1 VPTDPRHLVSRVGNS
16 FFKDAKNRRS
26 AALQI
31 LAVAPAIAAVCAL
44 PGDDFDILFSSTNFQ
59 LRTLAKQAPASTSEG
74 NKRMEKIWLKSYP
87 PGVPHD
93 VQPEQYRSV
102 AHLLEESFRKH
113 ASSPFSVCMDQ
124 WMTYGELE
132 RRSAALGAY
141 LQSLGLAPGARV
153 AIMLPNIPQFG
164 VTMAA
169 VLRAGYTC
177 VNVNPLYTA
186 RELEH
191 QLKDSGATAIVI
203 LENFAH
209 TLAEVIDHTAVQHV
223 VMASMGDLLGFWY
236 GKWITFAV
244 RHLAKMVPAY
254 DLPLSNGRKVVTFK
268 KALSLGEHK
277 SLAPSQATLDS
288 IAFLQYTGGTTGL
301 SKGAVLTH
309 RNIVAATLQAEAWF
323 TPALAKIGD
332 VSRAN
337 SVAALPLYH
346 IFALTL
352 CLLAIRQGSSL
363 TLIPNP
369 RDIPK
374 FVAELKKRPFHMLP
388 AVNTLFNALLQNPQ
402 FRALDFSHL
411 CVSQAGGMAA
421 SEGTAK
427 QWQKV
432 TGSTMIEGWG
442 MSETCAIG
450 TNNPVNATEFSGTIG
465 LPLPGIDIA
474 IKDDEGNSLPQGAS
488 GEICIRGPN
497 VMTGYYNQPEENAKA
512 FTADGFMRTG
522 DIGIMDER
530 GFTRIIDRKKDM
542 ILVSGFNVFPNELEQ
557 VISLCPGV
565 MECAAIGVPDEKQG
579 EAIKVF
585 VIKSDPALTED
596 DVVRYCHDNLTGYK
610 RPKYIE
616 FRDELPKS
624 NVGKILR
631 RQLRTTP

>member
-1 VPTDPRHLVSRVGNS
+1 
-16 FFKDAKNRRS
+16 
-26 AALQI
+26 
-31 LAVAPAIAAVCAL
+31 
-44 PGDDFDILFSSTNFQ
+44 
-59 LRTLAKQAPASTSEG
+59 
-74 NKRMEKIWLKSYP
+74 MEKIWLKSYP

-93 VQPEQYRSV
+93 VNPEQYRSV

-113 ASSPFSVCMDQ
+113 AKSPFSVCMDR
-124 WMTYGELE
+124 WMNYGELE
-132 RRSAALGAY
+132 RLSGALGAY
-141 LQSLGLAPGARV
+141 LQGLGLQPGARV

-209 TLAEVIDHTAVQHV
+209 TLADVVDHTNVQHV
-223 VMASMGDLLGFWY
+223 VMASMGDLLGFWF

-254 DLPLSNGRKVVTFK
+254 ELPLTNGRKVVSFK
-268 KALSLGEHK
+268 KALALGERRT
-277 SLAPSQATLDS
+277 LAPSTATLDS

-332 VSRAN
+332 VTKAN
-337 SVAALPLYH
+337 SIAALPLYH

-388 AVNTLFNALLQNPQ
+388 AVNTLFNALLQNAQ

-450 TNNPVNATEFSGTIG
+450 TNNPVTNTEFTGSIG

-474 IKDDEGNSLPQGAS
+474 IKDDAGNSLPQGES

-522 DIGIMDER
+522 DIGIMDPQ
-530 GFTRIIDRKKDM
+530 GYTRIIDRKKDM

-565 MECAAIGVPDEKQG
+565 VECAAIGVPDEKQG

-585 VIKSDPALTED
+585 IIKNDPALTED
-596 DVVRYCHDNLTGYK
+596 DVAAFCHENLTGYK

-616 FRDELPKS
+616 FRDDLPKT

-631 RQLRTTP
+631 RELRNPTA

>member
-1 VPTDPRHLVSRVGNS
+1 
-16 FFKDAKNRRS
+16 
-26 AALQI
+26 
-31 LAVAPAIAAVCAL
+31 
-44 PGDDFDILFSSTNFQ
+44 
-59 LRTLAKQAPASTSEG
+59 
-74 NKRMEKIWLKSYP
+74 MEKIWLKSYP
-87 PGVPHD
+87 PGIPHD

-209 TLAEVIDHTAVQHV
+209 TLAEVVDHTAVQHV
-223 VMASMGDLLGFWY
+223 VMASMGDLLGFWF

-254 DLPLSNGRKVVTFK
+254 ELPLSNGRKVVTFK
-268 KALSLGEHK
+268 KALALGEHK

-337 SVAALPLYH
+337 SIAALPLYH

-450 TNNPVNATEFSGTIG
+450 TNNPVNATSFSGTIG

-522 DIGIMDER
+522 DIGIMDAQ

-585 VIKSDPALTED
+585 IIKSDPALTED
-596 DVVRYCHDNLTGYK
+596 EVANYCHQNLTGYK

-631 RQLRTTP
+631 RELRKA

>member
-1 VPTDPRHLVSRVGNS
+1 
-16 FFKDAKNRRS
+16 
-26 AALQI
+26 
-31 LAVAPAIAAVCAL
+31 
-44 PGDDFDILFSSTNFQ
+44 
-59 LRTLAKQAPASTSEG
+59 
-74 NKRMEKIWLKSYP
+74 MEKIWLKSYP

-93 VQPEQYRSV
+93 VKPEQYRSV

-141 LQSLGLAPGARV
+141 LQSLGLEPGARV

-191 QLKDSGATAIVI
+191 QLKDSGATTIVI

-209 TLAEVIDHTAVQHV
+209 TLAEVVDHTAVKHV

-236 GKWITFAV
+236 GRWITFAV

-254 DLPLSNGRKVVTFK
+254 ELPLTGGRKVVTFK

-323 TPALAKIGD
+323 TPALSKVGD
-332 VSRAN
+332 LSKAN
-337 SVAALPLYH
+337 SIAALPLYH

-374 FVAELKKRPFHMLP
+374 FIAELKKRPFHMLP

-402 FRALDFSHL
+402 FKTLDFSHL

-450 TNNPVNATEFSGTIG
+450 TNNPVISTTFSGNIG
-465 LPLPGIDIA
+465 LPLPSIDIA
-474 IKDDEGNSLPQGAS
+474 IKDDEGNSLPQGES

-512 FTADGFMRTG
+512 FTPDGFMRTG
-522 DIGIMDER
+522 DIGIMDPQ
-530 GFTRIIDRKKDM
+530 GYTRIIDRKKDM

-565 MECAAIGVPDEKQG
+565 VECAAIGVPDEKQG

-585 VIKSDPALTED
+585 IIKSDPALTED
-596 DVVRYCHDNLTGYK
+596 EVANYCHQNLTGYK

-631 RQLRTTP
+631 RELRKA

>member
-1 VPTDPRHLVSRVGNS
+1 
-16 FFKDAKNRRS
+16 
-26 AALQI
+26 
-31 LAVAPAIAAVCAL
+31 
-44 PGDDFDILFSSTNFQ
+44 
-59 LRTLAKQAPASTSEG
+59 
-74 NKRMEKIWLKSYP
+74 MEKIWLKSYP

-124 WMTYGELE
+124 WMSYGELE
-132 RRSAALGAY
+132 RLSAALGAY
-141 LQSLGLAPGARV
+141 LQGLGLEPGARV
-153 AIMLPNIPQFG
+153 AIMLPNVPQFG

-209 TLAEVIDHTAVQHV
+209 TLSEIVDHTAVQHV
-223 VMASMGDLLGFWY
+223 VMASMGDLLGTFY
-236 GKWITFAV
+236 GRWITFAV

-254 DLPLSNGRKVVTFK
+254 ELPLSHGRKVVSFK
-268 KALSLGEHK
+268 KALALGERRT
-277 SLAPSQATLDS
+277 LAPSQATLDS

-309 RNIVAATLQAEAWF
+309 RCIVAATLQAEAWF
-323 TPALAKIGD
+323 TPALAKVGD
-332 VSRAN
+332 LSRAN
-337 SVAALPLYH
+337 SIAALPLYH

-388 AVNTLFNALLQNPQ
+388 AVNTLFNALLQNAQ

-450 TNNPVNATEFSGTIG
+450 TNNPVTNTEFTGSIG

-474 IKDDEGNSLPQGAS
+474 IKDDAGNSLPQGAS

-512 FTADGFMRTG
+512 FTPDGFMRTG
-522 DIGIMDER
+522 DIGIMDAQ
-530 GFTRIIDRKKDM
+530 GYTRIIDRKKDM

-565 MECAAIGVPDEKQG
+565 VECAAIGVPDEKQG

-585 VIKSDPALTED
+585 IIKNDPALTED
-596 DVVRYCHDNLTGYK
+596 DVAAFCHENLTGYK

-616 FRDELPKS
+616 FRDDLPKT

-631 RQLRTTP
+631 RELRNPTA

>member
-1 VPTDPRHLVSRVGNS
+1 
-16 FFKDAKNRRS
+16 
-26 AALQI
+26 
-31 LAVAPAIAAVCAL
+31 
-44 PGDDFDILFSSTNFQ
+44 
-59 LRTLAKQAPASTSEG
+59 
-74 NKRMEKIWLKSYP
+74 MERIWLKNYP
-87 PGVPHD
+87 AGVPHD
-93 VQPEQYRSV
+93 VDADAYPSV
-102 AHLLEESFRKH
+102 AQMLEESFHRH
-113 ASSPFSVCMDQ
+113 ADSPFSVCMDR
-124 WMTYGELE
+124 WMSYRELD
-132 RRSAALGAY
+132 RLSARLGAW
-141 LQSLGLAPGARV
+141 LQGQGLAPGARV
-153 AIMLPNIPQFG
+153 AIMLPNVPQFA

-223 VMASMGDLLGFWY
+223 VIASMGDLLGAWY
-236 GKWITFAV
+236 GRWITFAV

-254 DLPLSNGRKVVTFK
+254 ELPLTGGRQVISFK
-268 KALSLGEHK
+268 RALALGERRT
-277 SLAPSQATLDS
+277 LTPARVAPDTP
-288 IAFLQYTGGTTGL
+288 AFLQYTGGTTGL
-301 SKGAVLTH
+301 SKGAVLTQ

-323 TPALAKIGD
+323 TPALGKIGD
-332 VSRAN
+332 LSRAN
-337 SVAALPLYH
+337 SIAALPLYH

-388 AVNTLFNALLQNPQ
+388 AVNTLFNALLQNAQ

-450 TNNPVNATEFSGTIG
+450 TNNPVNSTAFSGSIG

-474 IKDDEGNSLPQGAS
+474 IKDDAGASLPIGSA
-488 GEICIRGPN
+488 GEICIKGPN
-497 VMTGYYNQPEENAKA
+497 VMPGYYNQPEENAKA
-512 FTADGFMRTG
+512 FTPDGFMRTG
-522 DIGIMDER
+522 DIGVMDEE
-530 GFTRIIDRKKDM
+530 GYTRIIDRKKDM

-557 VISLCPGV
+557 VVALCPGV
-565 MECAAIGVPDEKQG
+565 LECAAVGVADDKQG

-585 VIKSDPALTED
+585 VVRSDPSLTED
-596 DVVRYCHDNLTGYK
+596 DVVRYCHEHLTGYK

-616 FRDELPKS
+616 FRDELPKT

-631 RQLRTTP
+631 RELRDGK

>member
-1 VPTDPRHLVSRVGNS
+1 
-16 FFKDAKNRRS
+16 
-26 AALQI
+26 
-31 LAVAPAIAAVCAL
+31 
-44 PGDDFDILFSSTNFQ
+44 
-59 LRTLAKQAPASTSEG
+59 
-74 NKRMEKIWLKSYP
+74 MEKIWLKSYP

-93 VQPEQYRSV
+93 VNPEQYRSV

-113 ASSPFSVCMDQ
+113 AKSPFSVCMDR
-124 WMTYGELE
+124 WMNYGELE
-132 RRSAALGAY
+132 RLSGALGAY
-141 LQSLGLAPGARV
+141 LQGLGLQPGARV

-209 TLAEVIDHTAVQHV
+209 TLADVVDHTNVQHV
-223 VMASMGDLLGFWY
+223 VMASMGDLLGFWF

-254 DLPLSNGRKVVTFK
+254 DLPLTNGRKVVSFK
-268 KALSLGEHK
+268 KALALGERRT
-277 SLAPSQATLDS
+277 LAPSTATLDS

-332 VSRAN
+332 VTKAN
-337 SVAALPLYH
+337 SIAALPLYH

-388 AVNTLFNALLQNPQ
+388 AVNTLFNALLQNAQ

-450 TNNPVNATEFSGTIG
+450 TNNPVTNTEFSGSIG

-474 IKDDEGNSLPQGAS
+474 IKDDAGNSLPQGAS

-522 DIGIMDER
+522 DIGIMDAQ
-530 GFTRIIDRKKDM
+530 GYTRIIDRKKDM

-565 MECAAIGVPDEKQG
+565 VECAAIGVPDEKQG

-585 VIKSDPALTED
+585 IIKNDPALTED
-596 DVVRYCHDNLTGYK
+596 DVAAFCHENLTGYK

-616 FRDELPKS
+616 FRDDLPKT

-631 RQLRTTP
+631 RELRTPTA